1 MADKRIIETMEFDN
15 YAYAK
20 DVLEL
25 YTAKL
30 EEIKDARKIAG
41 AATVCSLLSLVFSSI
56 VSLNTLFFLLAL
68 VGSIVAYKRGGGIRI
83 AFSVAKKLA
92 FIGWVI
98 IPFPWDLLSGL
109 MTLLLSFAAFLFV
122 PIVFVQINYW
132 QYKQY
137 CKDAETYLQY
147 CKQTAT
153 TVEE

>member
-1 MADKRIIETMEFDN
+1 MADKRIIETMEFDD

-20 DVLEL
+20 DVLEQ

-30 EEIKDARKIAG
+30 EEVKGVRKIAG
-41 AATVCSLLSLVFSSI
+41 AATVCSLLWVVFFNISF
-56 VSLNTLFFLLAL
+56 LNDLFFLLAL
-68 VGSIVAYKRGGGIRI
+68 GGSIVSYKRGGGIKI

-92 FIGWVI
+92 IIGWII
-98 IPFPWDLLSGL
+98 IPFPWDIATGFG
-109 MTLLLSFAAFLFV
+109 TLIFSFLAFLFV
-122 PIVFVQINYW
+122 PAVFVQINYL

-137 CKDAETYLQY
+137 CEDAETYLRY